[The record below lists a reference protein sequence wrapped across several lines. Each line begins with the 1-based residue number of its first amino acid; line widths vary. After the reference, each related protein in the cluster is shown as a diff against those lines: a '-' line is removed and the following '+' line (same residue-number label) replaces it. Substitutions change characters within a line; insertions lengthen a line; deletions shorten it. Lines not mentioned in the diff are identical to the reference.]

1 MTRPFF
7 DCSWKA
13 KDASASLQILSS
25 ELPQRLIR
33 KLLIHLFQLCFTP
46 NLDLTK
52 VDFSLYFCETLRIFV
67 FLGAVY
73 NNEKFHGLNFVENH
87 NILLKKKMSQLNKK
101 SFFNLFF

>member
-1 MTRPFF
+1 MIRPFF

-33 KLLIHLFQLCFTP
+33 KLLIHLFQMCFTP

-73 NNEKFHGLNFVENH
+73 NNEKFPGLNFVENH
-87 NILLKKKMSQLNKK
+87 NILLSKMTEEKNVSAK
-101 SFFNLFF
+101 

>member
-1 MTRPFF
+1 M
-7 DCSWKA
+7 
-13 KDASASLQILSS
+13 
-25 ELPQRLIR
+25 
-33 KLLIHLFQLCFTP
+33 CFTP

-87 NILLKKKMSQLNKK
+87 NILLSKINEEKNVSAK
-101 SFFNLFF
+101 